1 MGDLSFKPEVFH
13 YSSRRECVY
22 GKNGMVAT
30 SHPAAAQVG
39 LELLKK
45 GGNAIDAAIGTA
57 AALTVVE
64 PGSNGI
70 GGDSFSIIWK
80 DNKLSGL
87 NASGPSAQKL
97 QADKYNKGEEAFPT
111 FGINAVTVPGVPA
124 GWVELSRKHGKLP
137 LAEVLEPAAK
147 LAEDGFVITNIVAQ
161 SFTRTFKRFS
171 KEIKKYPELESWFE
185 VFAPEGK
192 PMKAMDV
199 LKLKGHANGL
209 RLIAQTEGEA
219 FYSGEIAQ
227 AIDAFSQEYQGD
239 LGYED
244 LKSYKPEWVD
254 PISVDY
260 KGYKVWEMPP
270 NGQGIIALM
279 ALNSLK
285 CIELDG
291 LNKPLTLHK
300 QIEAV
305 KLAFSD
311 GNLTIT
317 DSEHMRVSK
326 ERLLSEDYAKERS
339 LLIKES
345 ATEAVPGIK
354 DDSGTVYLATA
365 DSEGN
370 MVSYIQSNYM
380 GFGSGT
386 VIPEYGIS
394 LNNRAV
400 GFTCEEDH
408 VNCLAPSK
416 RPFNTIIPGFIT
428 KNKKAVGPFGV
439 MGGHMQ
445 PQGHVQVIQSMIDFN
460 LNPQDALDAPRWQWL
475 NGNKIIVEP
484 ELPVSTMQ
492 ALKEMGHEVSVELN
506 KGQFGRGQIILKNE
520 NDVLIGGTEP
530 RTDGTVAAW

>member
-1 MGDLSFKPEVFH
+1 MGDLNFKTDAFR

-87 NASGPSAQKL
+87 NASGPSPQKMNP
-97 QADKYNKGEEAFPT
+97 DKYVNNEEDFPT
-111 FGINAVTVPGVPA
+111 FGINIVTVPGVPA
-124 GWVELSRKHGKLP
+124 GWVELNRKHGKLS
-137 LAEVLEPAAK
+137 LEEVLEPAAK
-147 LAEDGFVITNIVAQ
+147 LAEEGFVVTDVVAQ
-161 SFTRTFKRFS
+161 SFRRSFKRFS
-171 KEIKKYPELESWFE
+171 KENKKHPELKSWFE
-185 VFAPEGK
+185 VFAPQGK
-192 PMKAMDV
+192 SMKAMDV
-199 LKLKGHANGL
+199 LKLKGHAKGL
-209 RLIAQTEGEA
+209 RLIAQSKGKA

-227 AIDAFSQEYQGD
+227 AIDAFSVKHEGYIR
-239 LGYED
+239 YED
-244 LKSYKPEWVD
+244 LAAYKPEWVE
-254 PISVDY
+254 PISIDY
-260 KGYKVWEMPP
+260 KGFKIWEMPP
-270 NGQGIIALM
+270 NGQGIVALM

-285 CIELDG
+285 FLELDG
-291 LNKPLTLHK
+291 IDHPLTLHK

-311 GNLTIT
+311 GNLTIA
-317 DSEHMRVSK
+317 DSRHMTVSK
-326 ERLLSEDYAKERS
+326 ERLLSEEYARNRAG
-339 LLIKES
+339 LIGDE

-380 GFGSGT
+380 GFGSGA

-400 GFTCEEDH
+400 GFSREEGH
-408 VNCLAPSK
+408 VNCLGPGK

-428 KNKKAVGPFGV
+428 KGDKPVGPFGV
-439 MGGHMQ
+439 MGGQMQ
-445 PQGHVQVIQSMIDFN
+445 PQGHVQVVQSLIDFN

-475 NGNKIIVEP
+475 KGNKVIVEP
-484 ELPVSTMQ
+484 EMPVSTMN
-492 ALKEMGHEVSVELN
+492 ALKNMGHEISVELN
-506 KGQFGRGQIILKNE
+506 KGQFGRGQIIIKNGE
-520 NDVLIGGTEP
+520 ALVGGTEP
-530 RTDGTVAAW
+530 RTDGSVVAW